1 MFKDISKIGL
11 AIVKE
16 GSKSVAMAAGV
27 TTVTLV
33 GKAVIKNI
41 ASDEKFTLD
50 VIKNVKFDLDDLIMD
65 LAKTVKI
72 VKAALMT
79 TGAITIAKVVIDNA
93 KTTK

>member
-50 VIKNVKFDLDDLIMD
+50 VIKNVKFDLDDLI
-65 LAKTVKI
+65 
-72 VKAALMT
+72 
-79 TGAITIAKVVIDNA
+79 
-93 KTTK
+93 